1 MKPLNIEDRRKAF
14 VQYLIMYL
22 VTTGLLIYAIY
33 FVCGVPARQNEIL
46 VEKNKQLL
54 ATISA
59 PDQYINQ
66 RNELNTLI
74 LKSDSLDVNSLRDA
88 IDRIQRNKNDLRISF
103 EKDSAILG
111 NPLSMSYLNSVDALY
126 KLLLWK
132 SDKMKAEKDFT
143 KLTDKYQKLQNYTS
157 QLSNQILGMG
167 QSPIPKP
174 VGVD

>member
-14 VQYLIMYL
+14 VQYLIMYV
-22 VTTGLLIYAIY
+22 VTTGLLVYAIY
-33 FVCGVPARQNEIL
+33 FVCGVPAKQNEIL

-59 PDQYINQ
+59 PDNYINQ

-132 SDKMKAEKDFT
+132 SDKMKAEKDFA
-143 KLTDKYQKLQNYTS
+143 KLEKKCELLKSHINTLNT
-157 QLSNQILGMG
+157 QLTNAQLVPASMPLG
-167 QSPIPKP
+167 IN
-174 VGVD
+174 